1 MNPAVRYQIKH
12 FKTLKSTNDKALIM
26 ARKGSPE
33 GLVITADYQT
43 QGRGR
48 EKKKWVSPRG
58 WNLLFSILVRPQVK
72 AHKAPLLTQLA
83 AQAVRK
89 VLAALCPETLVK
101 IKKPNDVL
109 MNGKKICGILVE
121 SSTQAGKIHFA
132 VVGMGVNVLGKI
144 SAKIAGSTSIHE
156 ETGKKMK
163 KKELLDGILAFFS
176 QKYAE
181 NFQQDSEPLYN
192 RN

>member
-1 MNPAVRYQIKH
+1 MNPAVRYQIKR
-12 FKTLKSTNDKALIM
+12 FKTLKSTNDKALAY
-26 ARKGSPE
+26 ARNGAPE

-48 EKKKWVSPRG
+48 KKKKWVSPRG

-89 VLAALCPETLVK
+89 VLAALCPETLVT

-109 MNGKKICGILVE
+109 MSGKKICGILVE
-121 SSTQAGKIHFA
+121 SSTQAGKIDFA

-144 SAKIAGSTSIHE
+144 STKIARSTSIYE
-156 ETGKKMK
+156 ETDNKMK
-163 KKELLDGILAFFS
+163 KNDVLDRILAVFS